1 MADNRYIEVLY
12 KMPNEKAKRI
22 RIENT
27 LEDMQKLVKGYLEIL
42 RYNDV
47 FIVCNKER
55 NEKKIEPNI
64 VLENNMIFGS
74 FFLVGDDSRNA
85 DFISLKEG
93 QFRKY
98 KREMSKNFVQES
110 EMECELE

>member
-12 KMPNEKAKRI
+12 KVPNKKAKRI

-27 LEDMQKLVKGYLEIL
+27 LEDMQELVKGYLEIL

-47 FIVCNKER
+47 FLIYNEER
-55 NEKKIEPNI
+55 NRKKIEPNI
-64 VLENNMIFGS
+64 VLENNIIFGS

-85 DFISLKEG
+85 DFISLNER

-98 KREMSKNFVQES
+98 KKEFSKKFELEQ